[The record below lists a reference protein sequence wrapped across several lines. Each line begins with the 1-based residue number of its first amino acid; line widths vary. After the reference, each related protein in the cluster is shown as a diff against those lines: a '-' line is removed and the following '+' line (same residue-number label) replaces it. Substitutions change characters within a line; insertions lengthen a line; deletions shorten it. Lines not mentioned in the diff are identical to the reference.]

1 MRVDLYLVSAGYFA
15 SRSMA
20 QSAIAEGNVY
30 LDGKQVRRPAEQ
42 VDEGEH
48 QVEVRNPMPYVSRG
62 GLKLAGALD
71 AFGVSPAGCRALD
84 IGASTGGFTDCLLQ
98 NGAVHV
104 TALDA
109 GEGQLHPNLR
119 ADSRVLCLEHCNA
132 RDLSTAPL
140 CPPYDLAVMDVS
152 FISQT
157 YILPGLPPYLRA
169 EGILITLIKPQ
180 FEAGREALGH
190 GGIVRRESDRMAA
203 ILRVLVCAAECG
215 FAVDGLIRSPIDGGD
230 GNREYLACLRQVTG
244 RVCPPKPADVRRWL
258 EDGKPRQ

>member
-169 EGILITLIKPQ
+169 EGILITNLFLRLP
-180 FEAGREALGH
+180 RP
-190 GGIVRRESDRMAA
+190 RP
-203 ILRVLVCAAECG
+203 IL
-215 FAVDGLIRSPIDGGD
+215 
-230 GNREYLACLRQVTG
+230 CLSSARFTG
-244 RVCPPKPADVRRWL
+244 RSMTNAA
-258 EDGKPRQ
+258 